1 MRRMTCAGIALV
13 ALLLAG
19 SADAQLQPVQ
29 RREPAPGAAALAAAG
44 NVVFMPVRLATFTV
58 GGALG
63 GLTGWLTAGNE
74 HAAHDIWGLFDGQ
87 GYLQPA
93 MMSGKEPLEIGELE
107 FRMHVTD

>member
-1 MRRMTCAGIALV
+1 MRLTTCAGTALV
-13 ALLLAG
+13 ALLLAA
-19 SADAQLQPVQ
+19 SAGAQLLPVQ
-29 RREPAPGAAALAAAG
+29 HREPEPGAAALAAVG
-44 NVVFMPVRLATFTV
+44 NVVYMPVRLAVFAV

-93 MMSGKEPLEIGELE
+93 MLAGRETLDVGSLE
-107 FRMHVTD
+107 FQMHVTD